1 MLGLGGDEPRQL
13 GPYRLRAVVGGGGM
27 GQVYLGTSPAGRA
40 VAVKVIGSGLAAEP
54 GYRQRFAREA
64 RAAMAVSGLYTASVV
79 DADTE
84 GEHPYIATEFVAAP
98 SLAESVKSAGPL
110 PTASVFALAAGLAEA
125 LAAIHRAGLVH
136 RDVKPHNILLAA
148 DGPVVIDF
156 GIALGDG
163 TALTAT
169 GTTIGTAGYIAPEV
183 LGGHDPTSASDV
195 FSLGCVLVY
204 AARGV
209 GPYGT
214 GDPLS
219 LTHRTVSQPPDL
231 TGTPEAVSTLVKPL
245 LERDPTLR
253 PTPAQLVRQVALT
266 SGTAVLRDAMWL
278 PEEIRVLLE
287 RRRAEVQQVLS
298 DHGGRILAPA
308 GATEHLAAPPAQ
320 APADPHANPGPQQ
333 PLYSVQPIQSTQ
345 PPPTQLPPTHL
356 PPTYAPPVPAAAR
369 DKRRGGL
376 FAAAGAGGTLLV
388 VGAVATAILLTR
400 HDSTPPGPQNTST
413 SSHSAPGTNSGA
425 AAADAQSTRSYKPG
439 SYAENKRLAVDL
451 LGNTAT
457 LQSVIVNGDGTVEA
471 KISYTAAVPGEWTC
485 ALAVPGEATLTTANG
500 TADASTASDCTRD
513 PAKTWTMTVGQSM
526 VATQYFAHA
535 PDGDGPWTLTLAQRE
550 FTGSVSG
557 ISIPTK

>member
-1 MLGLGGDEPRQL
+1 VLGLGGDEPRQL

-27 GQVYLGTSPAGRA
+27 GKVYLGTSQAGRA
-40 VAVKVIGSGLAAEP
+40 VAVKVIGSGLASEP

-98 SLAESVKSAGPL
+98 SLAQAVKTAGPL
-110 PTASVFALAAGLAEA
+110 PAASVFALAAGLAEA

-204 AARGV
+204 AARGT

-219 LTHRTVSQPPDL
+219 LSHRTVSQPPDL
-231 TGTPEAVSTLVKPL
+231 TGTPGAVADLVKPL
-245 LERDPTLR
+245 LDRDPTLR

-278 PEEIRVLLE
+278 PDDVRVLLD

-298 DHGGRILAPA
+298 DHGGQILASA
-308 GATEHLAAPPAQ
+308 AATAQ
-320 APADPHANPGPQQ
+320 VI
-333 PLYSVQPIQSTQ
+333 S
-345 PPPTQLPPTHL
+345 PPTQDPGAPYSNPVPRQSVEPPQPMQPVPSTQMPSTQM
-356 PPTYAPPVPAAAR
+356 PPYSPQIPAAAEGR
-369 DKRRGGL
+369 RRGGL
-376 FAAAGAGGTLLV
+376 FAVAGAGGTLLV
-388 VGAVATAILLTR
+388 VGAVAAVIVLAQ
-400 HDSTPPGPQNTST
+400 HDSTPPGRQNASS
-413 SSHSAPGTNSGA
+413 SSHSAIATVAAKTYRPGT
-425 AAADAQSTRSYKPG
+425 YI
-439 SYAENKRLAVDL
+439 ENKRLAVDL
-451 LGNTAT
+451 LGNVAT
-457 LQSVIVNGDGTVEA
+457 LQSVVVNEDDTVEA
-471 KISYTAAVPGEWTC
+471 KISFTAAVPGEWTC
-485 ALAVPGEATLTTANG
+485 AMSSPGEATFSTATG
-500 TADASTASDCTRD
+500 TADASTSSDCTRN
-513 PAKTWTMTVGQSM
+513 PTKTWNMTAGQSM

-535 PDGDGPWTLTLAQRE
+535 PDGDGSWTMTLAQQE

-557 ISIPTK
+557 ISIPAK

>member
-1 MLGLGGDEPRQL
+1 
-13 GPYRLRAVVGGGGM
+13 M

-110 PTASVFALAAGLAEA
+110 PAASVFALAAGLAEA

-183 LGGHDPTSASDV
+183 LGGHAPTSASDV

-204 AARGV
+204 AARGI
-209 GPYGT
+209 GPYGS

-219 LTHRTVSQPPDL
+219 LSHRTVSQPPDL
-231 TGTPEAVSTLVKPL
+231 TGTPEAVSTLARPL

-278 PEEIRVLLE
+278 PDDIRVLLD
-287 RRRAEVQQVLS
+287 RRRAEVQQVLG
-298 DHGGRILAPA
+298 DHGGQIPAPA
-308 GATEHLAAPPAQ
+308 VATAHLAAPPTQ
-320 APADPHANPGPQQ
+320 APADPYANPGPQQ
-333 PLYSVQPIQSTQ
+333 PMRSVQQMQSTQLPSTQ
-345 PPPTQLPPTHL
+345 PPPGYVPPI
-356 PPTYAPPVPAAAR
+356 PAPAR

-376 FAAAGAGGTLLV
+376 FAAAGAGGALLV
-388 VGAVATAILLTR
+388 VGAVATAIVLTQ
-400 HDSTPPGPQNTST
+400 HGSTPPGPQNTSS
-413 SSHSAPGTNSGA
+413 SSHSASGSSSGA
-425 AAADAQSTRSYKPG
+425 AAVASVSTRSYKPG
-439 SYAENKRLAVDL
+439 TYAENKQLAVDL

-457 LQSVIVNGDGTVEA
+457 LQSIVVNGDGTVEV